1 MTPCKAGNVSPEP
14 AGPSLSADLE
24 FRGLIHQVTDPALLG
39 RLDGAARDGA
49 GLTAYIGF
57 DPTADSLHVG
67 HLLQVLMLRR
77 LQRAGHRPI
86 ALAGGG
92 TGAIGDP
99 GGKSEERVLLT
110 PEDLRTNLEG
120 MRAQLERLIDFGD
133 GPERSRALLLD
144 NGEWL
149 HRLGAIEFLR
159 DVGKHFSVNQMMGR
173 EAVKARLERP
183 DQGISFTEF
192 SYMLL
197 QAYDFLRLFDD
208 HGCTLQLGA
217 SDQWGNITMGIEL
230 IRKARRAEAYG
241 LTTPLVLK
249 ADGTKFGK
257 TESGTVWLDARRTSP
272 YQLYQF
278 FYRTED
284 AVVGSYLRYFTF
296 LDHDAIRSLDALTAE
311 QPARREAQTHA
322 GSGGVHARARRR
334 RDGACRGRGARRCTR
349 DTWRHWTN
357 SRSSR
362 CAPRRPPRP
371 GARAALDG
379 DGLSLVDALVDSALA
394 TSKSQARTLIAQGG
408 VYVNDRRE
416 KETDTKLGRSDLLF
430 DRYLVL
436 RKGRDY
442 HLVCFE

>member
-1 MTPCKAGNVSPEP
+1 MP
-14 AGPSLSADLE
+14 AESAAPSLSADLE
-24 FRGLIHQVTDPALLG
+24 FRGLVHQVTDPSLLR
-39 RLDGAARDGA
+39 RLDDG

-67 HLLQVLMLRR
+67 SLLQVLMLRR
-77 LQRAGHRPI
+77 LQEAGHRPI

-99 GGKSEERVLLT
+99 GGKTEERALLT
-110 PEDLRTNLEG
+110 PEELAANLAG
-120 MRAQLERLIDFGD
+120 MRAQLERLIDFGTGGSRARTFD
-133 GPERSRALLLD
+133 NRALLLD

-149 HRLGAIEFLR
+149 NQLTVIEFLR

-197 QAYDFLRLFDD
+197 QAYDFLHLFDD
-208 HGCTLQLGA
+208 EGCRLQLGA

-230 IRKARRAEAYG
+230 VRKARRQEVYG

-257 TESGTVWLDARRTSP
+257 TETGTVWLDAARTSP

-284 AVVGSYLRYFTF
+284 SVVGAYLRYFTF
-296 LDHDAIRSLDALTAE
+296 LDHDTIGALDARDRRSTPSAGRPSAPWPGRCARSCTARTK
-311 QPARREAQTHA
+311 P
-322 GSGGVHARARRR
+322 
-334 RDGACRGRGARRCTR
+334 GAPKPPRWRCTR
-349 DTWRHWTN
+349 ASWRTLDEQ
-357 SRSSR
+357 SLLEV
-362 CAPRRPPRP
+362 CAETPTSTRT
-371 GARAALDG
+371 RAALDG
-379 DGLSLVDALVDSALA
+379 AGLPLVDALVDSGLA
-394 TSKSQARTLIAQGG
+394 KSKSQARTLVTQGG

-416 KETDTKLGRSDLLF
+416 NDVEARLGRADLLF